1 VTLSYDVFAPRS
13 SIKPFGYCVGQRID
27 DEKAEYVVKY
37 DVYRGVHAIHDEQ
50 KQRMHK
56 EYTEGELSS
65 SFKEPDVD
73 FFRYI

>member
-1 VTLSYDVFAPRS
+1 MTLSYDVLAPRGS
-13 SIKPFGYCVGQRID
+13 TKPFRYCVGERIY

-50 KQRMHK
+50 KQRMHE

-65 SFKEPDVD
+65 SFKEPYVD